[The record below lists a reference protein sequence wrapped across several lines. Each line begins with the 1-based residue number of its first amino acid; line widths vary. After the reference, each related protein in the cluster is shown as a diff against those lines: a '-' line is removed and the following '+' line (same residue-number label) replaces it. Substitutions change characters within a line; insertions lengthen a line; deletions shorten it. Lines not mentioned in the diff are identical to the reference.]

1 MGPNGLSSGNGA
13 CANSGSA
20 ACLNSVFNGDPNTGG
35 PVPPGT
41 YDMTYMNR
49 DDGHDRFDLAEL
61 PNDFLSRAM
70 RALQGRRKAFQM
82 HRGTISHGCIN
93 ANQNDPDVMNQYNQ
107 IMQLLM
113 SEQNSPFGNTLT
125 VIP

>member
-1 MGPNGLSSGNGA
+1 
-13 CANSGSA
+13 
-20 ACLNSVFNGDPNTGG
+20 
-35 PVPPGT
+35 
-41 YDMTYMNR
+41 
-49 DDGHDRFDLAEL
+49 
-61 PNDFLSRAM
+61 
-70 RALQGRRKAFQM
+70 M